1 MKKTIIVD
9 GDIVA
14 YKSAIQSEVD
24 THWGNGFWTLHAEET
39 QGKYLVVSEIEDL
52 KEKLGADK
60 VIVALTDKNN
70 FRKDVLPTYK
80 DNRKQKRKPILLSP
94 LRKFL
99 IDEYQAVI
107 YPNLEAD
114 DVMGILATKPSKG
127 ERKIICSIDKDLRQI
142 PGHLYDGESL
152 TKHTKKHCDWWH
164 MVQTVTGDAVDGF
177 SGCPSVGK
185 VTAQKILSDK
195 NMPLKKMWELVV
207 KTYEKHGLFEHD
219 AFQQARV
226 AKILRHGDYNLKT
239 GEVTPWQI

>member
-1 MKKTIIVD
+1 MKRTIIVD

-39 QGKYLVVSEIEDL
+39 QGKYLVASEIEDL
-52 KEKLGADK
+52 KEKLNADK
-60 VIVALTDKNN
+60 VIVTLTDKNN

-152 TKHTKKHCDWWH
+152 TKQTKKHCDWWH
-164 MVQTVTGDAVDGF
+164 MVQTLTGDAVDGF
-177 SGCPSVGK
+177 SGCPSIGK

-239 GEVTPWQI
+239 GEVTQWQI

>member
-127 ERKIICSIDKDLRQI
+127 EHKIICSIDKDLKQI

-164 MVQTVTGDAVDGF
+164 MVQTLTGDAVDGF

>member
-1 MKKTIIVD
+1 MKRTIIVD

-52 KEKLGADK
+52 KEKLNADK
-60 VIVALTDKNN
+60 VIITLTDKNN

-99 IDEYQAVI
+99 IEEYNAVI

-114 DVMGILATKPSKG
+114 DVMGILATKPSRG

-142 PGHLYDGESL
+142 PGHLYDGDSL
-152 TKHTKKHCDWWH
+152 TKHSKKHCDWWH
-164 MVQTVTGDAVDGF
+164 MIQTLTGDAVDGF
-177 SGCPSVGK
+177 SGCPTVGK
-185 VTAQKILSDK
+185 VTAQKILNDK
-195 NMPLKKMWELVV
+195 NMPLKKMWQLVV

-239 GEVTPWQI
+239 GEVAQWQI

>member
-1 MKKTIIVD
+1 MKRTIIID

-39 QGKYLVVSEIEDL
+39 QGKYLVASEIEDL
-52 KEKLGADK
+52 KEKLNADK
-60 VIVALTDKNN
+60 VIVTLTDKNN

-127 ERKIICSIDKDLRQI
+127 ECKIICSIDKDLRQI

-164 MVQTVTGDAVDGF
+164 MVQTLTGDAVDGF

>member
-164 MVQTVTGDAVDGF
+164 MVQTLTGDAVDGF

>member
-1 MKKTIIVD
+1 MKRTIIVD

-39 QGKYLVVSEIEDL
+39 QGKYLVASEIEDL
-52 KEKLGADK
+52 KEKLNADK
-60 VIVALTDKNN
+60 VIVTLTDKNN

-164 MVQTVTGDAVDGF
+164 MVQTLTGDAVDGF

>member
-114 DVMGILATKPSKG
+114 DVMGILATKPTKG

-164 MVQTVTGDAVDGF
+164 MVQTLTGDAVDGF

>member
-1 MKKTIIVD
+1 MKRTIIVD

-39 QGKYLVVSEIEDL
+39 QGKYLVASEIEDL
-52 KEKLGADK
+52 KEKLNADK
-60 VIVALTDKNN
+60 VIVTLTDKNN

-99 IDEYQAVI
+99 IEEYNAVI

-114 DVMGILATKPSKG
+114 DVMGILATKPSRG

-142 PGHLYDGESL
+142 PGHLYDGDSL
-152 TKHTKKHCDWWH
+152 TKHSKKHCDWWH
-164 MVQTVTGDAVDGF
+164 MIQTLTGDAVDGF
-177 SGCPSVGK
+177 SGCPTVGK
-185 VTAQKILSDK
+185 VTAQKILNDK
-195 NMPLKKMWELVV
+195 NMPLKKMWQLVV

-239 GEVTPWQI
+239 GEVTKWQI

>member
-1 MKKTIIVD
+1 MKRTIIVD

-52 KEKLGADK
+52 KEKLNADK
-60 VIVALTDKNN
+60 VIITLTDKNN

-99 IDEYQAVI
+99 IEEYNAVI

-114 DVMGILATKPSKG
+114 DVMGILATKPSRG

-142 PGHLYDGESL
+142 PGHLYDGASL
-152 TKHTKKHCDWWH
+152 TKHSKKHCDWWH
-164 MVQTVTGDAVDGF
+164 MVQTLTGDAVDGF
-177 SGCPSVGK
+177 SGCPTVGK
-185 VTAQKILSDK
+185 VTAQKILNDK
-195 NMPLKKMWELVV
+195 NMPLKKMWQLVV

-239 GEVTPWQI
+239 GEVTKWQI

>member
-1 MKKTIIVD
+1 MKRTIIVD
-9 GDIVA
+9 GDIVV
-14 YKSAIQSEVD
+14 YKAAIQSEVD
-24 THWGNGFWTLHAEET
+24 THWGDGFWTLHAEET
-39 QGKYLVVSEIEDL
+39 QGKYLVASEIDDL
-52 KEKLGADK
+52 KEKLNADK
-60 VIVALTDKNN
+60 VIVTLTDKNN

-164 MVQTVTGDAVDGF
+164 MVQTLTGDAVDGF

>member
-1 MKKTIIVD
+1 MKRTIIVD
-9 GDIVA
+9 GDIVV
-14 YKSAIQSEVD
+14 YKAAIQSEVD
-24 THWGNGFWTLHAEET
+24 THWGDGFWTLHAEET
-39 QGKYLVVSEIEDL
+39 QGKYLVASEIDDL
-52 KEKLGADK
+52 KEKLNADK
-60 VIVALTDKNN
+60 VIVTLTDKNN

-164 MVQTVTGDAVDGF
+164 MVQTLTGDAVDGF
-177 SGCPSVGK
+177 SGCPSIGK

>member
-24 THWGNGFWTLHAEET
+24 THWGDGFWTLHAEET
-39 QGKYLVVSEIEDL
+39 QGKYLVASEIEDL

-99 IDEYQAVI
+99 IDEYQAII

-142 PGHLYDGESL
+142 PGHLYNGESL
-152 TKHTKKHCDWWH
+152 TKYTKKHCDWWH
-164 MVQTVTGDAVDGF
+164 MVQTLTGDAVDGF
-177 SGCPSVGK
+177 SGCPSIGK

-239 GEVTPWQI
+239 GEVTQWQI

>member
-1 MKKTIIVD
+1 MKRTIIVD

-52 KEKLGADK
+52 KEKLNADK
-60 VIVALTDKNN
+60 VIITLTDKNN

-99 IDEYQAVI
+99 IEEYNAVI

-114 DVMGILATKPSKG
+114 DVMGILATKPSRG

-142 PGHLYDGESL
+142 PGHLYDGASL
-152 TKHTKKHCDWWH
+152 TKHSKKHCDWWH
-164 MVQTVTGDAVDGF
+164 MIQTLTGDAVDGF
-177 SGCPSVGK
+177 SGCPTVGK
-185 VTAQKILSDK
+185 VTAQKILNDK
-195 NMPLKKMWELVV
+195 NMPLKKMWQLVV

-239 GEVTPWQI
+239 GEVTKWQI

>member
-14 YKSAIQSEVD
+14 YKAAVQSEVD

-52 KEKLGADK
+52 KEKLNADK
-60 VIVALTDKNN
+60 VIITLTDKNN

-99 IDEYQAVI
+99 IEEYNAVI

-114 DVMGILATKPSKG
+114 DVMGILATKPSRG

-142 PGHLYDGESL
+142 PGHLYDGDSL
-152 TKHTKKHCDWWH
+152 TKHSKKHCDWWH
-164 MVQTVTGDAVDGF
+164 MIQTLTGDAVDGF
-177 SGCPSVGK
+177 SGCPTVGK
-185 VTAQKILSDK
+185 VTAQKILNDK
-195 NMPLKKMWELVV
+195 NMPLKKMWQLVV

-239 GEVTPWQI
+239 GEVTQWQI